1 MEPWYIVSPPSV
13 FLILI
18 YPKLHEYIIFTKLLH
33 TKMILN
39 ILQSKIYLND
49 FQENR
54 NISKPTSAYLM
65 RPFNFL
71 RAASFLMYE
80 RTCHRQFILC
90 MTSRKSKLGLSGGYI
105 MLIHKLISIFVNV

>member
-1 MEPWYIVSPPSV
+1 MEPWYIVL
-13 FLILI
+13 FLIPI
-18 YPKLHEYIIFTKLLH
+18 HPKLHEYTIFAKLLQ

-54 NISKPTSAYLM
+54 NISKTTSAYLM

-71 RAASFLMYE
+71 RAASFLM
-80 RTCHRQFILC
+80 
-90 MTSRKSKLGLSGGYI
+90 
-105 MLIHKLISIFVNV
+105 